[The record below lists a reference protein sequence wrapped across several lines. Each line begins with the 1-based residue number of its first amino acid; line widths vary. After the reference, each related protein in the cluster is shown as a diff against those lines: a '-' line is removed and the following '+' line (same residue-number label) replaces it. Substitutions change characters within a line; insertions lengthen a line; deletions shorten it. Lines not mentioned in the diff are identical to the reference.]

1 MMDQLHAAAINDPAE
16 FADKMDEVIEFKIQ
30 AFEGRINKGMDRGV
44 IRNLNK
50 TVLAVMLYGIEEAT
64 YQYSSHRKLD
74 ESQRDA
80 LGKAIMDI
88 LLHGIIKQGYSV

>member
-1 MMDQLHAAAINDPAE
+1 
-16 FADKMDEVIEFKIQ
+16 
-30 AFEGRINKGMDRGV
+30 
-44 IRNLNK
+44 
-50 TVLAVMLYGIEEAT
+50 MLYGIEEAT

-80 LGKAIMDI
+80 LGKTTMDI